1 MFRRLA
7 SRRMAAG
14 AVGTALL
21 LAGFS
26 AGGAGAGADG
36 HDGHDGHDWHGTAGE
51 RSWVATWATSPTGVP
66 ESQLVTLEDQTVRQV
81 VHTSVAGS
89 GLRIRLTNE
98 FGEEVLHVGE
108 VHVAMRAGTGGTDIV
123 PRTDRQVTFSGEES
137 ADVPAG
143 SPLVSDPV
151 PLRVRP
157 DSDLVISIYLPEET
171 KVRTG
176 HFFSFQ
182 VNAVA
187 DGNVTDAESVTPT
200 AEPASWYLVSGVS
213 VAASRGSS
221 AIVAFGDSITDGAV
235 TQEGANHRWPD
246 LLSDRLQDA
255 RGLEDVG
262 VANAGIGGNRLLW
275 DGKVVPGSPFGD
287 FVVFFGESGL
297 RRFDRDVLAQPG
309 VEHVIT
315 LLGVNDIGQPDF
327 GAPPEERVTAEDL
340 IAGHRQLIARAHAAG
355 LEIYGGTITPFRGF
369 EGYDTAENQAVRDAV
384 NRWIRTSG
392 EYDGVVDFDAA
403 VRDPDDPTRLLAAY
417 DSGDHLHPNDDG
429 MAAMA
434 QAVPLRFFR

>member
-1 MFRRLA
+1 MMFRRLA
-7 SRRMAAG
+7 SRRTLAG

-21 LAGFS
+21 VAGFS
-26 AGGAGAGADG
+26 AGGAGAGPAG
-36 HDGHDGHDWHGTAGE
+36 HDGDGGRDTGE
-51 RSWVATWATSPTGVP
+51 RSWVATWAASPTGVP
-66 ESQLVTLEDQTVRQV
+66 ESQLVTLDDQTLRQV
-81 VHTSVAGS
+81 VHTSVG
-89 GLRIRLTNE
+89 GGNLRIRLTNE
-98 FGEEVLHVGE
+98 FGQDVLHVGE
-108 VHVAMRAGTGGTDIV
+108 VHVAVRAGTDGTDIV
-123 PRTDRQVTFSGEES
+123 PRTDRLVTFGGEES
-137 ADVPAG
+137 ADVPVGA
-143 SPLVSDPV
+143 PLVSDPV
-151 PLRVRP
+151 RLRVRP

-171 KVRTG
+171 EVRTS

-187 DGNVTDAESVTPT
+187 EGNVTDAESVTPT
-200 AEPASWYLVSGVS
+200 AEPASWYLLSGVS

-235 TQEGANHRWPD
+235 TQDGANHRWPD
-246 LLSDRLQDA
+246 LLSDRLQDE
-255 RGLEDVG
+255 RGLDDLG

-287 FVVFFGESGL
+287 FAVLFGESGL

-369 EGYDTAENQAVRDAV
+369 EGYDTAENQAIRDAV
-384 NRWIRTSG
+384 NEWIRTSG

-403 VRDPDDPTRLLAAY
+403 VRDPADPTRLLAEY

-434 QAVPLRFFR
+434 RAVPLRFFR